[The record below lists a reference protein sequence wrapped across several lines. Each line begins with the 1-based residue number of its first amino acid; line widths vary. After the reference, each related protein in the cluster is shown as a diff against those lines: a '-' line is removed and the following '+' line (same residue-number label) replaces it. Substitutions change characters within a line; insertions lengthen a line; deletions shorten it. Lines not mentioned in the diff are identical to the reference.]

1 MIESNLKVKPIM
13 TRMFAKFPSL
23 MASTSRLVK
32 FAPCAALLMGAGL
45 AHAQSMTDAVYIAL
59 EQYPSILASQAKSS
73 AAEADITRAQGA
85 HYPQVS
91 WSGTQ
96 SSYGNNNSGAN
107 SWIQSPTVN
116 MNVWAG
122 GKIQA
127 DVDRSRALSSASQQQ
142 QRITKDEVALLVIE
156 AYLNW
161 SRGLDLVKLA
171 KENVAMHQKIMNDI
185 KKISDIDRGRGAD
198 LSQARV
204 RYENATLSL
213 QQREAELGIASQRL
227 NRMLLGKMP
236 PRPSGMTEMPGTIP
250 AKPEQALDEIN
261 DRHPVIAQKLAEMEA
276 ARANVDNAKSQ
287 YSPTVNVSYGKQT
300 TQGSGQG
307 DYIAQLTVNMPIF
320 SGGSTV
326 GAVDQASGQLRALE
340 FEVKEARLTQREKLL
355 AAWSDWKTAK
365 ERSKIGKGQSA
376 TGQAVVDS
384 YLKQFMIGKRSLL
397 DVLNVQ
403 ADQFSY
409 QSNAVIA
416 SYDEK
421 AYRARVL
428 AAMGKLA
435 ISYQA
440 RQTQKKPG

>member
-1 MIESNLKVKPIM
+1 MLFMKLKVKRLLLFVGL
-13 TRMFAKFPSL
+13 TSVGL
-23 MASTSRLVK
+23 STSITY
-32 FAPCAALLMGAGL
+32 
-45 AHAQSMTDAVYIAL
+45 AQTMTDAVYIAL
-59 EQYPSILASQAKSS
+59 DQYPSILASQAKSA

-96 SSYGNNNSGAN
+96 SSYGNGNNGAN
-107 SWIQSPTVN
+107 TWIQSPTVN

-142 QRITKDEVALLVIE
+142 QKITKDEVALLVIE

-161 SRGLDLVKLA
+161 ARGLDLVKLA
-171 KENVAMHQKIMNDI
+171 KENVATHQKIMNDI
-185 KKISDIDRGRGAD
+185 KKINDIDRGRGAD
-198 LSQARV
+198 LSQARA
-204 RYENATLSL
+204 RYENALLSL
-213 QQREAELGIASQRL
+213 KQREAELGLSMQRL

-236 PRPSGMTEMPGTIP
+236 AKPSGMNEMPGTIP
-250 AKPEQALDEIN
+250 AKQEQALVEIN
-261 DRHPVIAQKLAEMEA
+261 DRHPVIAQKIAEMEA

-287 YSPTVNVSYGKQT
+287 YSPVVNVSYGKQT

-326 GAVDQASGQLRALE
+326 GAVDQAQGQLRAAE
-340 FEVKEARLTQREKLL
+340 FEVKEARLTQKEKLL
-355 AAWSDWKTAK
+355 AAWSDWKTAQ
-365 ERSKIGKGQSA
+365 ERNKIGKGQSV

-421 AYRARVL
+421 AYRARIL

-435 ISYQA
+435 ISYQVKKS
-440 RQTQKKPG
+440 QK

>member
-1 MIESNLKVKPIM
+1 MLFMKLKVKRLLLFVGL
-13 TRMFAKFPSL
+13 TSVGL
-23 MASTSRLVK
+23 STSITY
-32 FAPCAALLMGAGL
+32 
-45 AHAQSMTDAVYIAL
+45 AQTMTDAVYIAL
-59 EQYPSILASQAKSS
+59 DQYPSILASQAKSA

-96 SSYGNNNSGAN
+96 SSYGNGNNGAN
-107 SWIQSPTVN
+107 TWIQSPTVN

-142 QRITKDEVALLVIE
+142 QKITKDEVALLVIE

-161 SRGLDLVKLA
+161 ARGLDLVKLA
-171 KENVAMHQKIMNDI
+171 KENVATHQKIMNDI
-185 KKISDIDRGRGAD
+185 KKINDIDRGRGED
-198 LSQARV
+198 LSQARA
-204 RYENATLSL
+204 RYENALLSL
-213 QQREAELGIASQRL
+213 KQREAELGLSMQRL

-236 PRPSGMTEMPGTIP
+236 AKPSGMNEMPGTIP
-250 AKPEQALDEIN
+250 AKQEQALVEIN
-261 DRHPVIAQKLAEMEA
+261 DRHPVIAQKIAEMEA

-287 YSPTVNVSYGKQT
+287 YSPVVNVSYGKQT

-326 GAVDQASGQLRALE
+326 GAVDQAQGQLRAAE
-340 FEVKEARLTQREKLL
+340 FEVKEARLTQKEKLL
-355 AAWSDWKTAK
+355 AAWSDWKTAQ
-365 ERSKIGKGQSA
+365 ERNKIGKGQSV

-421 AYRARVL
+421 AYRARIL

-435 ISYQA
+435 ISYQVKKS
-440 RQTQKKPG
+440 QK

>member
-1 MIESNLKVKPIM
+1 MEV
-13 TRMFAKFPSL
+13 
-23 MASTSRLVK
+23 SRLLK
-32 FAPCAALLMGAGL
+32 FSSWITVYSLAGA
-45 AHAQSMTDAVYIAL
+45 AHAQTLTDAVYIAL
-59 EQYPSILASQAKSS
+59 DQYPSILASQAKS
-73 AAEADITRAQGA
+73 AAADADITRAQGA
-85 HYPQVS
+85 HYPQVA

-96 SSYGNNNSGAN
+96 NSYGNGNATN

-122 GKIQA
+122 GKIQS
-127 DVDRSRALSSASQQQ
+127 DVDRSRALSAASQQQ
-142 QRITKDEVALLVIE
+142 QKITKDEVALLVIE

-161 SRGLDLVKLA
+161 SRGLDLVRLA
-171 KENVAMHQKIMNDI
+171 KENVATHRKIMNDI

-213 QQREAELGIASQRL
+213 QQREAELGIAAQRL

-236 PRPSGMTEMPGTIP
+236 AKPTGMNNMPGTIP
-250 AKPEQALDEIN
+250 PRAEQAAAEIN
-261 DRHPVIAQKLAEMEA
+261 DRHPVIAQKIAEMEA

-326 GAVDQASGQLRALE
+326 GAVDQAQGQLRALE
-340 FEVKEARLTQREKLL
+340 FEVKEVRLTQKEKLL
-355 AAWSDWKTAK
+355 AAWSDWKTAQ
-365 ERSKIGKGQSA
+365 ERNKIGKDQSSVGQS
-376 TGQAVVDS
+376 VVDS

-403 ADQFSY
+403 ADQYSY
-409 QSNAVIA
+409 QSNAIIA

-421 AYRARVL
+421 AFRARVL

-435 ISYQA
+435 VSYQV
-440 RQTQKKPG
+440 RQSQKKTG

>member
-1 MIESNLKVKPIM
+1 MLFMKLKVKRLLLFVGL
-13 TRMFAKFPSL
+13 TSVGL
-23 MASTSRLVK
+23 STSITY
-32 FAPCAALLMGAGL
+32 
-45 AHAQSMTDAVYIAL
+45 AQTMTDAVYIAL
-59 EQYPSILASQAKSS
+59 DQYPSILASQAKSA

-96 SSYGNNNSGAN
+96 SSYGNGNNGAN
-107 SWIQSPTVN
+107 TWIQSPTVN

-142 QRITKDEVALLVIE
+142 QKITKDEVALLVIE

-161 SRGLDLVKLA
+161 ARGLDLVKLA
-171 KENVAMHQKIMNDI
+171 KENVATHQKIMNDI
-185 KKISDIDRGRGAD
+185 KKINDIDRGRGAD
-198 LSQARV
+198 LSQARA
-204 RYENATLSL
+204 RYENALLSL
-213 QQREAELGIASQRL
+213 QQREAELGISRQRL

-236 PRPSGMTEMPGTIP
+236 AKPSGMNDMPGTIP
-250 AKPEQALDEIN
+250 AKQDQALVEIN
-261 DRHPVIAQKLAEMEA
+261 DRHPVIAQKIAEMEA

-287 YSPTVNVSYGKQT
+287 YSPVVNVSYGKQT

-326 GAVDQASGQLRALE
+326 GAVDQAQGQLRAAE
-340 FEVKEARLTQREKLL
+340 FEVKEARLTQKEKLL
-355 AAWSDWKTAK
+355 AAWSDWKTAQ
-365 ERSKIGKGQSA
+365 ERNKIGKGQSV

-421 AYRARVL
+421 AYRARIL

-435 ISYQA
+435 ISYQVKKS
-440 RQTQKKPG
+440 QK

>member
-1 MIESNLKVKPIM
+1 
-13 TRMFAKFPSL
+13 
-23 MASTSRLVK
+23 
-32 FAPCAALLMGAGL
+32 
-45 AHAQSMTDAVYIAL
+45 
-59 EQYPSILASQAKSS
+59 
-73 AAEADITRAQGA
+73 
-85 HYPQVS
+85 
-91 WSGTQ
+91 
-96 SSYGNNNSGAN
+96 
-107 SWIQSPTVN
+107 
-116 MNVWAG
+116 MN
-122 GKIQA
+122 
-127 DVDRSRALSSASQQQ
+127 
-142 QRITKDEVALLVIE
+142 
-156 AYLNW
+156 
-161 SRGLDLVKLA
+161 
-171 KENVAMHQKIMNDI
+171 
-185 KKISDIDRGRGAD
+185 
-198 LSQARV
+198 
-204 RYENATLSL
+204 
-213 QQREAELGIASQRL
+213 
-227 NRMLLGKMP
+227 
-236 PRPSGMTEMPGTIP
+236 EMPGTIP

-326 GAVDQASGQLRALE
+326 GAVDQAAGQLRALE

-376 TGQAVVDS
+376 TGQSVVDS